1 VSDLTAEQLTGVV
14 ADALRMR
21 DLEAVTAALMQLAV
35 IDPVRAQEVY
45 DTIQLGLRMAERR

>member
-21 DLEAVTAALMQLAV
+21 DLEAATAALMQLAV

-45 DTIQLGLRMAERR
+45 DTIQLGLRMAGRR